1 MLKTYFQG
9 THRVCSPHDTFARIS
24 QRITEFGITRVAN
37 VTGLDIL
44 DIPVYTAIRPLGNT
58 LSVTQGK
65 GIHMIDAK
73 VSAIMEAIELWHVE
87 NAVPGAAVESVSAAE
102 LGVPYRISDIAASS
116 GGIGTDRMPLNWI
129 VASSVSHDNT
139 TFVPRDAIHMDWRIS
154 PEWTPR
160 AVSSS
165 SNGLASGNTRD
176 EACTHALLE
185 IIERDCTTALSN
197 LPVADRS
204 YIEPSTVTDENCQQ
218 LIDKLGR
225 AGSWFELVVA
235 PSRWPVWCF
244 ACYLWLP
251 DMPILAV
258 GSGAHTD
265 PGIALSRAISEAA
278 QSRLTTIVGT
288 RDDITLTAYR
298 KPGNTTPV
306 APAVRDRS
314 GVVSWQQL
322 LDTHSINHFD
332 DHTNEAAWLE
342 QEITA
347 ISGMRPLVVDLAA
360 EDEFSVVKILCPGL
374 KFHTRHQI
382 GRPDAP

>member
-9 THRVCSPHDTFARIS
+9 THRVRSPHDTLAKIS
-24 QRITEFGITRVAN
+24 PRITEFGITRIAN
-37 VTGLDIL
+37 VTGLDVL
-44 DIPVYTAIRPLGNT
+44 EIPVYTAIRPLGHT

-65 GIHMIDAK
+65 GIRLIDAQ
-73 VSAIMEAIELWHVE
+73 VSATMEAIELWHIE
-87 NAVPGAAVESVSAAE
+87 NAVPDAAVESTSAAE

-129 VASSVSHDNT
+129 IASSVSYDDT
-139 TFVPRDAIHMDWRIS
+139 TFVPRDAVHMDWRIS
-154 PEWTPR
+154 KRWTPR
-160 AVSSS
+160 VVSSS
-165 SNGLASGNTRD
+165 SNGLASGNTRN

-204 YIEPSTVTDENCQQ
+204 YVDPSTVTDEDCQR
-218 LIDKLGR
+218 LIDKLER

-251 DMPILAV
+251 DMPVLAV
-258 GSGAHTD
+258 GSGAHTE
-265 PGIALSRAISEAA
+265 PGIALSRAITEAA

-288 RDDITLTAYR
+288 RDDITAAAYR
-298 KPGNTTPV
+298 KPCGTAPV
-306 APAVRDRS
+306 APSKCGKSAL
-314 GVVSWQQL
+314 SWQRL
-322 LDTHSINHFD
+322 LDMHTTHHFD
-332 DHTNEAAWLE
+332 NDASEAAWLE
-342 QEITA
+342 HQITA
-347 ISGMRPLVVDLAA
+347 ISGMRPLVVDLAV
-360 EDEFSVVKILCPGL
+360 ESEFSVVKILCPGL

-382 GRPDAP
+382 GRPGAS